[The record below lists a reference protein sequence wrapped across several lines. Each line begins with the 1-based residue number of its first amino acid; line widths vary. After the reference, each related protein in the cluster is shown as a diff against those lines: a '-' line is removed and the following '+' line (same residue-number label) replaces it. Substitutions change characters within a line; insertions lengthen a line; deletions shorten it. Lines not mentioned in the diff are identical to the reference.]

1 MMTYSVEM
9 IRKAEQ
15 ITSTWSG
22 GTTTQLAIYPKLSEY
37 KERNF
42 KWRLSS
48 ALVEDEESTFTKLP
62 DIYRHIMIIKGEMR
76 LIHEGQREVLLKP
89 FMQDSFSGNWTTRSV
104 GRVRDFNLM
113 LGKGS
118 KGELEAIVVK
128 ESLNIDWAA
137 IIPDKSMNYTT
148 QGFYCVSGCIGMHV
162 NKAKMHEM
170 HEGDLVMVHCH
181 ISDKFPEI
189 SLRALKDNDVK
200 AIRAGISYQ

>member
-1 MMTYSVEM
+1 MMTYSIEM

-15 ITSTWSG
+15 STSTWSG
-22 GTTTQLAIYPKLSEY
+22 GTTTQLAIYPKHSDY

-48 ALVEDEESTFTKLP
+48 AIVEDEESTFTKLL
-62 DIYRHIMIIKGEMR
+62 DIYRHIMIIEGEMK
-76 LIHEGQREVLLKP
+76 LIHEGHREVMLKP
-89 FMQDSFSGNWTTRSV
+89 FMQDSFSGDWTTRSV

-113 LGKGS
+113 LGQGS

-128 ESLNIDWAA
+128 EILNIDWKA
-137 IIPDKSMNYTT
+137 IIPDKTMNFST
-148 QGFYCVSGCIGMHV
+148 QGFYCASGCMEMLV
-162 NKAKMHEM
+162 NGAEKYELY
-170 HEGDLVMVHCH
+170 EGDLVMVHCH
-181 ISDKFPEI
+181 ISESFPQI